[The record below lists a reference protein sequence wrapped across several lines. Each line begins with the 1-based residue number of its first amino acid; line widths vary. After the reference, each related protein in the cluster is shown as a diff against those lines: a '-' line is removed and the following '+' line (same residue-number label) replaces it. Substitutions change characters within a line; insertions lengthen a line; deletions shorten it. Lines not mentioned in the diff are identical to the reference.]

1 MENME
6 NYRRFEE
13 MCRAY
18 IDAGTEQK
26 KAALALLN
34 EQERRALLQGVAI
47 YQLMTEPD
55 RYEAVKNALGEEV
68 YRELTA
74 EEAAASDVCR
84 TCGHWKNEDC
94 ELMYEG
100 VLDYDPITETI
111 VACEDYEAEA

>member
-6 NYRRFEE
+6 NFRRFEE

-18 IDAGTEQK
+18 IYAGTEQK

-47 YQLMTEPD
+47 YRLMTEPG
-55 RYEAVKNALGEEV
+55 RYEAVKNALAAEV
-68 YRELTA
+68 YRELTTKKV
-74 EEAAASDVCR
+74 EDNLCSECR
-84 TCGHWKNEDC
+84 YKKDGSC

-100 VLDYDPITETI
+100 VLAYDPITETI
-111 VACEDYEAEA
+111 SECEDYEATL

>member
-1 MENME
+1 MMD

-47 YQLMTEPD
+47 YRLMTEPD
-55 RYEAVKNALGEEV
+55 RYEAAKNALGEEV
-68 YRELTA
+68 YRELT
-74 EEAAASDVCR
+74 EKKTSFNLCSG
-84 TCGHWKNEDC
+84 CGHKKNGSC

>member
-1 MENME
+1 MMD

-18 IDAGTEQK
+18 IDAETEQK

-47 YQLMTEPD
+47 YRLMTEPD
-55 RYEAVKNALGEEV
+55 RYEAVRNALAAEV

-74 EEAAASDVCR
+74 EETAVSDVCR
-84 TCGHWKNEDC
+84 MCGHWKDEDC

-100 VLDYDPITETI
+100 VLAFDQENEIVTE
-111 VACEDYEAEA
+111 CEDYEEG